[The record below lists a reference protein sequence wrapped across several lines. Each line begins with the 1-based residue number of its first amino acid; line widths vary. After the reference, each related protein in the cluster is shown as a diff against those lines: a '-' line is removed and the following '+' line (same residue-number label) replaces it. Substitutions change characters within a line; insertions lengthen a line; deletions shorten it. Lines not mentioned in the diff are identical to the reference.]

1 MFIKEIIL
9 VSYLLCIILLVSGLT
24 IAILVK
30 NRKNTDLNRAMIM
43 FLSGMMIIC
52 FYDMAIYYCDYVIG
66 VFSDLKVLRIGNCI
80 IAGNMYLWIR
90 LQEQIVRREA
100 LQVMDHLIKRY
111 LIFYMAMWMLLT
123 IFLGMEHF
131 YTLKWLLLATDILL
145 MIVFLTSSIGRI
157 IFVSTANDKISL
169 YYMLIVTAM
178 FLWNY
183 VSYFWGETSVYWG
196 NSEFIR
202 EPMDLTIIFWLIIG
216 ITSLVYVYRRIFLD
230 TFDQTDTEESSK
242 KDINERI
249 EEVCMQYK
257 LTPREKEFIELIYSG
272 KSNKEIAEILFLSES
287 TVKTHIYNIF
297 RKMDVK
303 NRVGVICIING
314 DVEEIGTTE

>member
-9 VSYLLCIILLVSGLT
+9 VSYLLCIIIVVSGLT
-24 IAILVK
+24 IAVLTKKRKDTEISQSMIL
-30 NRKNTDLNRAMIM
+30 
-43 FLSGMMIIC
+43 FLAGMMVIC

-80 IAGNMYLWIR
+80 IAGNMYLWVR
-90 LQEQIVRREA
+90 LQEQIIRREA
-100 LQVMDHLIKRY
+100 LQVMDRLVKRY
-111 LIFYMAMWMLLT
+111 LIFYMAMWLLLT
-123 IFLGMEHF
+123 IFLGIEHF
-131 YTLKWLLLATDILL
+131 YTLKWLLLATDIIL
-145 MIVFLTSSIGRI
+145 IIAFLASSIGRI
-157 IFVSTANDKISL
+157 VFASTANNKMSL
-169 YYMLIVTAM
+169 YYMLIVTSM
-178 FLWNY
+178 LLWNY

-202 EPMDLTIIFWLIIG
+202 EPLDLTIIFWLIVG
-216 ITSLVYVYRRIFLD
+216 ASSLVYAYRGIFLD
-230 TFDQTDTEESSK
+230 VFDWEEPEETAK
-242 KDINERI
+242 KDINDRI
-249 EEVCMQYK
+249 DEVCDQYR

-314 DVEEIGTTE
+314 DVEEIQNQ